1 MTSKLDFRGLDGR
14 RGEGGGE
21 SLDCGALFM
30 LSTLRT
36 EGLRQPVGPPEP
48 KSDKFCKKMIRR
60 EYADLN
66 D

>member
-1 MTSKLDFRGLDGR
+1 MGGWGR
-14 RGEGGGE
+14 GGGE